1 MGETSSRLQKQHVQR
16 HGGEHVVH
24 TTGSGERVRCVDRP
38 ACPPTV
44 PLRVGPTRARGSSRR
59 PHLSP
64 ATSPLVVLRCPM
76 PSQAGQG
83 GVWRAPWG
91 AATALGSRVAPTT
104 LGNTLS
110 RPQPTVL
117 KLSSR
122 DWPTKS
128 PGQVTTPPSGPLSSF
143 FNSLLSTHVG
153 LAKDTKL
160 LLEGGLRAFAP
171 AVPPARTVLPQVGA
185 PRSSGLS
192 SKVT

>member
-1 MGETSSRLQKQHVQR
+1 M
-16 HGGEHVVH
+16 
-24 TTGSGERVRCVDRP
+24 
-38 ACPPTV
+38 
-44 PLRVGPTRARGSSRR
+44 
-59 PHLSP
+59 
-64 ATSPLVVLRCPM
+64 
-76 PSQAGQG
+76 
-83 GVWRAPWG
+83 
-91 AATALGSRVAPTT
+91 APTT

-110 RPQPTVL
+110 QPQPTAF

-128 PGQVTTPPSGPLSSF
+128 PGQVTTPPSGPLSF

-192 SKVT
+192 SRVT